1 MASLTQG
8 VRQRKKR
15 VFYYRQWQSTSREQ
29 AAFIFPER
37 LSETG
42 SR

>member
-15 VFYYRQWQSTSREQ
+15 VFRYRQWQSVSREQ
-29 AAFIFPER
+29 AAFIFLER
-37 LSETG
+37 L
-42 SR
+42 